1 MGFVQHTCFS
11 AAFLYPAAQKMH
23 YALIVCEILA
33 VIHVHF
39 TVGQLVALLKSSVQ
53 HIGVS

>member
-1 MGFVQHTCFS
+1 MDFVQSICFS
-11 AAFLYPAAQKMH
+11 AAFLYPAAHKMH
-23 YALIVCEILA
+23 YAPTVCETLA

-39 TVGQLVALLKSSVQ
+39 TVGQLVAPLKSTVQ